1 MEAIESVIEN
11 IPIND
16 SIATEPVVIS
26 QRSFAVSIQQVN
38 LQTFS
43 QDGQT
48 FNVNIENNQTIDI
61 IVGDTVDTQ
70 SIASISLPNNLLDL
84 IPNISNS
91 TRIANAVFLS
101 DSLFLR
107 RDNKFM
113 EVGSVIISATVV
125 GVDTIQ
131 ELNPPVTL
139 TFQII
144 NSVSS
149 MNVVTRKFIFLSRI
163 SVNYHCNVLIG
174 IKI

>member
-1 MEAIESVIEN
+1 MEAIESVTEN
-11 IPIND
+11 IPINNSD
-16 SIATEPVVIS
+16 ISKPVVIS

-43 QDGQT
+43 QNGQT
-48 FNVNIENNQTIDI
+48 FNVNIGNDQSNDI
-61 IVGDTVDTQ
+61 IVGDTVDTKPT
-70 SIASISLPNNLLDL
+70 ASISLPNNLLDS
-84 IPNISNS
+84 IPNS
-91 TRIANAVFLS
+91 TRITNAVFLS

-107 RDNKFM
+107 RDDKFM

-144 NSVSS
+144 NLVCS
-149 MNVVTRKFIFLSRI
+149 MNVVTCKINFLF
-163 SVNYHCNVLIG
+163 
-174 IKI
+174 

>member
-1 MEAIESVIEN
+1 MEDIESVTEN
-11 IPIND
+11 IPINNND
-16 SIATEPVVIS
+16 ISKPVVIS

-43 QDGQT
+43 QNGQT
-48 FNVNIENNQTIDI
+48 FNVNIRSNDI
-61 IVGDTVDTQ
+61 IVGDTVDTKP
-70 SIASISLPNNLLDL
+70 IASISLPNNLLHS
-84 IPNISNS
+84 IPNSN
-91 TRIANAVFLS
+91 RITNAVFLS

-107 RDNKFM
+107 RNDKLM

-144 NSVSS
+144 YSVSS
-149 MNVVTRKFIFLSRI
+149 TSSKIYFCFRI

>member
-1 MEAIESVIEN
+1 MEAVESVIEN

-16 SIATEPVVIS
+16 SNTTEPVVIS

-48 FNVNIENNQTIDI
+48 FNVNIGNNQTIVLDDI

-70 SIASISLPNNLLDL
+70 SIASISLPNNLLDS

-91 TRIANAVFLS
+91 TRITNAVFLS

-107 RDNKFM
+107 RDDKFM

-125 GVDTIQ
+125 GVDTIKD
-131 ELNPPVTL
+131 LNPPVTL

-149 MNVVTRKFIFLSRI
+149 MNVVTRKNSFFCLEFQ
-163 SVNYHCNVLIG
+163 
-174 IKI
+174 

>member
-1 MEAIESVIEN
+1 MEDIESVTEN
-11 IPIND
+11 IPINSSD
-16 SIATEPVVIS
+16 ISKPVVIS

-43 QDGQT
+43 KNGQT
-48 FNVNIENNQTIDI
+48 FNVNIGNDQSNDI
-61 IVGDTVDTQ
+61 IVGDTVDTKP
-70 SIASISLPNNLLDL
+70 IASISLPNNLLDS
-84 IPNISNS
+84 IPNSN
-91 TRIANAVFLS
+91 RITNAAFLS

-107 RDNKFM
+107 RDDKFM

-149 MNVVTRKFIFLSRI
+149 TSNKIYFCFRI
-163 SVNYHCNVLIG
+163 LVNYHCNVLIG

>member
-11 IPIND
+11 IPINN
-16 SIATEPVVIS
+16 SNATEPVVIS

-43 QDGQT
+43 QNGQT
-48 FNVNIENNQTIDI
+48 FNVNIGNNQSNDI

-70 SIASISLPNNLLDL
+70 SIASISLPNNLLGL
-84 IPNISNS
+84 IPNVSNS
-91 TRIANAVFLS
+91 TRIANAVYLS

-107 RDNKFM
+107 RDDKFM
-113 EVGSVIISATVV
+113 KVGSVIISATVV

-144 NSVSS
+144 NSVNR
-149 MNVVTRKFIFLSRI
+149 MNVVT
-163 SVNYHCNVLIG
+163 C
-174 IKI
+174 KIHLFV

>member
-1 MEAIESVIEN
+1 MEAIESVTEN
-11 IPIND
+11 IPINNSD
-16 SIATEPVVIS
+16 ISKPVVIS

-43 QDGQT
+43 QNGQT
-48 FNVNIENNQTIDI
+48 FNVNIGNDQSNDI
-61 IVGDTVDTQ
+61 IVGDTVDTKP
-70 SIASISLPNNLLDL
+70 IASISLPNNLLDS

-91 TRIANAVFLS
+91 TRITNAVFLS

-107 RDNKFM
+107 RNDKFM

-149 MNVVTRKFIFLSRI
+149 TSNKIYFCFRI

-174 IKI
+174 IKV

>member
-1 MEAIESVIEN
+1 M
-11 IPIND
+11 
-16 SIATEPVVIS
+16 
-26 QRSFAVSIQQVN
+26 
-38 LQTFS
+38 
-43 QDGQT
+43 
-48 FNVNIENNQTIDI
+48 
-61 IVGDTVDTQ
+61 
-70 SIASISLPNNLLDL
+70 
-84 IPNISNS
+84 
-91 TRIANAVFLS
+91 FLS

-107 RDNKFM
+107 RNDKFM

-149 MNVVTRKFIFLSRI
+149 TSNKIKFFCFRI

>member
-1 MEAIESVIEN
+1 MEAIESVTEN
-11 IPIND
+11 IPVNE
-16 SIATEPVVIS
+16 SNATEPVVIS

-48 FNVNIENNQTIDI
+48 FSVNIGNNQSNDI
-61 IVGDTVDTQ
+61 IVGDTVDTKP
-70 SIASISLPNNLLDL
+70 IASISLPNNLLDS

-91 TRIANAVFLS
+91 TRITNAVFLS

-107 RDNKFM
+107 RDDKFM

-149 MNVVTRKFIFLSRI
+149 TNNKIYFCFRI

>member
-1 MEAIESVIEN
+1 MEAIESVTKN
-11 IPIND
+11 IPINNSD
-16 SIATEPVVIS
+16 ISKPVVIS

-43 QDGQT
+43 QGGQT
-48 FNVNIENNQTIDI
+48 FNVNIGNNQSNNI
-61 IVGDTVDTQ
+61 IVEDTVDTQ
-70 SIASISLPNNLLDL
+70 SIASISLPNNLLDS

-91 TRIANAVFLS
+91 TRITNAVFLS

-107 RDNKFM
+107 HDNKFM

-125 GVDTIQ
+125 GVDTIK

-149 MNVVTRKFIFLSRI
+149 MDVVNSLFCLEFQ
-163 SVNYHCNVLIG
+163 
-174 IKI
+174 

>member
-11 IPIND
+11 IPINN
-16 SIATEPVVIS
+16 SNATEPVVIS

-43 QDGQT
+43 QNGQT
-48 FNVNIENNQTIDI
+48 FNVNIGNNQSNDI

-70 SIASISLPNNLLDL
+70 SIASISLPNNLLDS
-84 IPNISNS
+84 IPNVSNS
-91 TRIANAVFLS
+91 TRIANAVYLS

-107 RDNKFM
+107 RDDKFM
-113 EVGSVIISATVV
+113 KVGSVIISATVV

-139 TFQII
+139 TFQIN
-144 NSVSS
+144 NSVSC
-149 MNVVTRKFIFLSRI
+149 MNVVT
-163 SVNYHCNVLIG
+163 C
-174 IKI
+174 KIHLFV